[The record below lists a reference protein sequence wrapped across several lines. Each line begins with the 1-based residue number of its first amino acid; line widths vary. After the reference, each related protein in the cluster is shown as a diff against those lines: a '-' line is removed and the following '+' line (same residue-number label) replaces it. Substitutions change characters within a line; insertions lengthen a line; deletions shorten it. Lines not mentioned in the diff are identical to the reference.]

1 MLSFLY
7 LIIATAIGW
16 QITDLFITDR
26 ASSRHN
32 LIWVR
37 LASSFGVGVL
47 IITWPLYL
55 TAYTLRVAGGIE
67 RPLGYA
73 NIIVLGFSFIILG
86 LAFFGNR
93 KNTGE
98 SDSENKS
105 SAVKDGAAFF
115 GNRVNPEESC
125 SMDAS
130 GAASETVPKPTRKG
144 LMQVLHTSGL
154 IRDDALFKKEAI
166 FYLIVLAFVWF
177 SFHYVLHMNGNNI
190 QMGFTVFSDY
200 APNVALIRSFSWFAN
215 YPTEYPFYA
224 GEDIK
229 YHFMFMFFT
238 GNMEFLG
245 LPLSFAYNLTSTLS
259 LFSFFIML
267 SQLALRITGRF
278 ASAVLTAIFFTF
290 RSGMAVFL
298 FISEHIKAGDLVQAF
313 LTNENFIGYTTNES
327 WGLWNYNVYLNQRH
341 LGFGMIIA
349 TAVIWYFYG
358 YLEEACGSK
367 NAGTSFNI
375 IDAFTSWFRS
385 FFLTKEAWI
394 PKAPDIALV
403 TGIVLGLTSFWNGAC
418 VIGSLLIL
426 AGFAIFSKNKLDYLI
441 LAMVSVLIAELQT
454 KAFIYGSAVSPTF
467 FWGFISEDKS
477 FLGVIGYIAEVAGIT
492 ILGSVFALL
501 IADRKQRALITSF
514 LLPVV
519 FSFTVSL
526 TPDVTVNH
534 KYIMMAM
541 AYLSIIWADIVVS
554 LFTDSRGHAP
564 EKGEVS
570 AEIGH
575 ASEDGGLPAGKE
587 HTSEDG
593 GLPAGKEHTSE
604 DSGMP
609 AGKGHASGYGNVPGK
624 VLAVVVSL
632 LLTATGLYD
641 YTIIIRDNDDKHCI
655 TVDTTSDLTAYAKEN
670 FTNADLI
677 LSGPDS
683 VSELTVSGC
692 RLYCGW
698 PYYAWSAGYDTDAR
712 FDLAKLMYTSM
723 SADDLLE
730 TLRAEGIT
738 YILYENNMY
747 YDDVPAN
754 EEPIQEICD
763 LVFASESGLYRL
775 YKVRDMN

>member
-1 MLSFLY
+1 
-7 LIIATAIGW
+7 
-16 QITDLFITDR
+16 
-26 ASSRHN
+26 
-32 LIWVR
+32 
-37 LASSFGVGVL
+37 
-47 IITWPLYL
+47 
-55 TAYTLRVAGGIE
+55 
-67 RPLGYA
+67 
-73 NIIVLGFSFIILG
+73 
-86 LAFFGNR
+86 
-93 KNTGE
+93 
-98 SDSENKS
+98 
-105 SAVKDGAAFF
+105 
-115 GNRVNPEESC
+115 
-125 SMDAS
+125 
-130 GAASETVPKPTRKG
+130 
-144 LMQVLHTSGL
+144 MQVLHASGL
-154 IRDDALFKKEAI
+154 IKDDALFKKEAI

-313 LTNENFIGYTTNES
+313 LTNENFIGYTTNEN

-349 TAVIWYFYG
+349 TSVIWYFYG

-367 NAGTSFNI
+367 NAGTSFNMI
-375 IDAFTSWFRS
+375 NAFTSWIRS

-501 IADRKQRALITSF
+501 IADRKQRTLITSF

-554 LFTDSRGHAP
+554 LFTDRRGRAP
-564 EKGEVS
+564 EKGDVS
-570 AEIGH
+570 AGKGN
-575 ASEDGGLPAGKE
+575 ASEDG
-587 HTSEDG
+587 
-593 GLPAGKEHTSE
+593 
-604 DSGMP
+604 GMP

-655 TVDTTSDLTAYAKEN
+655 TIDTTSDLTAYAKEN

-730 TLRAEGIT
+730 TLRTEGIT

-763 LVFASESGLYRL
+763 LVFASENGLYRL
-775 YKVRDMN
+775 YKVRDLN

>member
-26 ASSRHN
+26 AGSHHN

-47 IITWPLYL
+47 LITWPLYL
-55 TAYTLRVAGGIE
+55 IAYTLRVAGGIE

-73 NIIVLGFSFIILG
+73 NAIVLGFSLIILG
-86 LAFFGNR
+86 LTFFGSR
-93 KNTGE
+93 KNSKE

-105 SAVKDGAAFF
+105 SPVENGAEFF
-115 GNRVNPEESC
+115 GNRENPVESC
-125 SMDAS
+125 SMNAS
-130 GAASETVPKPTRKG
+130 GTASETVPKPARKG
-144 LMQVLHTSGL
+144 LMQVLHASGL
-154 IRDDALFKKEAI
+154 IKDDALFKKEAI

-245 LPLSFAYNLTSTLS
+245 LPLTFAYNLTSTLS

-267 SQLALRITGRF
+267 SQLAPRITGRF

-298 FISEHIKAGDLVQAF
+298 FISEHLKAGDLVQAF
-313 LTNENFIGYTTNES
+313 LTNENFIGYTTNEN

-358 YLEEACGSK
+358 YLEEACEGK
-367 NAGTSFNI
+367 KADGAYTMTA
-375 IDAFTSWFRS
+375 AFTSWVKT

-394 PKAPDIALV
+394 PKAPDLALV
-403 TGIVLGLTSFWNGAC
+403 TGIILGLTSFWNGAC

-441 LAMVSVLIAELQT
+441 LAVVSVLIAELQT

-477 FLGVIGYIAEVAGIT
+477 FLGVIGYIAEVAGVT
-492 ILGSVFALL
+492 ILGSVFALF

-554 LFTDSRGHAP
+554 LFTDKRGHAP
-564 EKGEVS
+564 AKGDVS
-570 AEIGH
+570 GKKELAPEDSGIPAGKGH
-575 ASEDGGLPAGKE
+575 ASEDGGMPAEKKQASEESGLHAEKE
-587 HTSEDG
+587 HS
-593 GLPAGKEHTSE
+593 
-604 DSGMP
+604 
-609 AGKGHASGYGNVPGK
+609 SGYANVPGK
-624 VLAVVVSL
+624 VLAVVVAL

-712 FDLAKLMYTSM
+712 FDLAKQMYTSM
-723 SADDLLE
+723 SAEDLLE
-730 TLRAEGIT
+730 TVKAEGIT

-763 LVFASESGLYRL
+763 LVFASENGLYRL
-775 YKVRDMN
+775 YKVRE

>member
-1 MLSFLY
+1 
-7 LIIATAIGW
+7 
-16 QITDLFITDR
+16 
-26 ASSRHN
+26 
-32 LIWVR
+32 
-37 LASSFGVGVL
+37 
-47 IITWPLYL
+47 
-55 TAYTLRVAGGIE
+55 
-67 RPLGYA
+67 
-73 NIIVLGFSFIILG
+73 
-86 LAFFGNR
+86 
-93 KNTGE
+93 
-98 SDSENKS
+98 
-105 SAVKDGAAFF
+105 
-115 GNRVNPEESC
+115 
-125 SMDAS
+125 MDAS
-130 GAASETVPKPTRKG
+130 GAVSKTVPKPTRKG
-144 LMQVLHTSGL
+144 LVHLLHASDL
-154 IRDDALFKKEAI
+154 IKDDALFRRECI
-166 FYLIVLAFVWF
+166 FYLIVLVFVWF

-349 TAVIWYFYG
+349 TSVIWYFYG

-367 NAGTSFNI
+367 NAGTSFNMI
-375 IDAFTSWFRS
+375 NAFTSWIRS

-554 LFTDSRGHAP
+554 LFTDRRGHVPKKDGVSGKKGNVPEDGGMPDNIEHAPDDGGESAKKKHAP
-564 EKGEVS
+564 EDSGEP
-570 AEIGH
+570 AKKEDE
-575 ASEDGGLPAGKE
+575 SENGGKPAKKE
-587 HTSEDG
+587 HS
-593 GLPAGKEHTSE
+593 L
-604 DSGMP
+604 
-609 AGKGHASGYGNVPGK
+609 GYGNVPGK
-624 VLAVVVSL
+624 VLAVVVAL

-641 YTIIIRDNDDKHCI
+641 YTIIIRDNDDKHCV
-655 TVDTTSDLTAYAKEN
+655 TVDTTSGLTAYIKEN
-670 FTNADLI
+670 FTNDDLI

-683 VSELTVSGC
+683 VSEYTVSGC

-723 SADDLLE
+723 SADALLE
-730 TLRAEGIT
+730 TIKAEGIT
-738 YILYENNMY
+738 YVLFQNDMY

-754 EEPIQEICD
+754 EEPIREICD
-763 LVFASESGLYRL
+763 LVFASEDGLYRL
-775 YKVRDMN
+775 YKVRDLN

>member
-1 MLSFLY
+1 M
-7 LIIATAIGW
+7 
-16 QITDLFITDR
+16 
-26 ASSRHN
+26 
-32 LIWVR
+32 V
-37 LASSFGVGVL
+37 
-47 IITWPLYL
+47 TWPLYL
-55 TAYTLRVAGGIE
+55 IAYTLRVAGGIE

-73 NIIVLGFSFIILG
+73 NAIVLGFSLIILG
-86 LAFFGNR
+86 LTFFGSR
-93 KNTGE
+93 KNSKE

-105 SAVKDGAAFF
+105 SPVENGAEFF
-115 GNRVNPEESC
+115 GNRENPVESC
-125 SMDAS
+125 SMNAS
-130 GAASETVPKPTRKG
+130 GTASETVPKPARKG
-144 LMQVLHTSGL
+144 LMQVLHASGL
-154 IRDDALFKKEAI
+154 IKDDALFKKEAI

-245 LPLSFAYNLTSTLS
+245 LPLTFAYNLTSTLS

-298 FISEHIKAGDLVQAF
+298 FISEHLKAGDLVQAF
-313 LTNENFIGYTTNES
+313 LTNENFIGYTTNEN

-358 YLEEACGSK
+358 YLEEACEGK
-367 NAGTSFNI
+367 KADGAYTMTA
-375 IDAFTSWFRS
+375 AFTSWVKT

-394 PKAPDIALV
+394 PKAPDLALV
-403 TGIVLGLTSFWNGAC
+403 TGIILGLTSFWNGAC

-441 LAMVSVLIAELQT
+441 LAVVSVLIAELQT

-477 FLGVIGYIAEVAGIT
+477 FLGVIGYIAEVAGVT
-492 ILGSVFALL
+492 ILGSVFALF

-554 LFTDSRGHAP
+554 LFTDKRGHAP
-564 EKGEVS
+564 AKGDVS
-570 AEIGH
+570 GKKELAPEDSGIPAGKGH
-575 ASEDGGLPAGKE
+575 ASEDGGMPAEKKQASEESGLHAEKE
-587 HTSEDG
+587 HS
-593 GLPAGKEHTSE
+593 
-604 DSGMP
+604 
-609 AGKGHASGYGNVPGK
+609 SGYANVPGK
-624 VLAVVVSL
+624 VLAVVVAL

-712 FDLAKLMYTSM
+712 FDLAKQMYTSM
-723 SADDLLE
+723 SAEDLLE
-730 TLRAEGIT
+730 TVKAEGIT

-763 LVFASESGLYRL
+763 LVFASENGLYRL
-775 YKVRDMN
+775 YKVRE

>member
-26 ASSRHN
+26 AGSHHN

-47 IITWPLYL
+47 LVTWPLYL
-55 TAYTLRVAGGIE
+55 IAYTLRVAGGIE

-73 NIIVLGFSFIILG
+73 NAIVLGFSLIILG
-86 LAFFGNR
+86 LTFFGSR
-93 KNTGE
+93 KNSKE

-105 SAVKDGAAFF
+105 SPVENGAEFF
-115 GNRVNPEESC
+115 GNRVNLEESC

-130 GAASETVPKPTRKG
+130 GAASETVPKPARKG
-144 LMQVLHTSGL
+144 LMQVLHASGL
-154 IRDDALFKKEAI
+154 IKDDALFKKEAI

-245 LPLSFAYNLTSTLS
+245 LPLTFAYNLTSTLS

-298 FISEHIKAGDLVQAF
+298 FISEHLKAGDLVQAF
-313 LTNENFIGYTTNES
+313 LTNENFIGYTTNEN

-367 NAGTSFNI
+367 NAGTSQTMIN
-375 IDAFTSWFRS
+375 AFTSWFRS

-394 PKAPDIALV
+394 PKAPDLALV
-403 TGIVLGLTSFWNGAC
+403 TGIILGLTSFWNGAC

-441 LAMVSVLIAELQT
+441 LAVVSVLIAELQT

-477 FLGVIGYIAEVAGIT
+477 FLGVIGYIAEVAGVT
-492 ILGSVFALL
+492 ILGSVFALF

-554 LFTDSRGHAP
+554 LFTDKRGHAP
-564 EKGEVS
+564 AKGDVS
-570 AEIGH
+570 GKKELAPEDSGIPAGKGH
-575 ASEDGGLPAGKE
+575 ASEDGGMPAEKKQASEESGLHAEKE
-587 HTSEDG
+587 HS
-593 GLPAGKEHTSE
+593 
-604 DSGMP
+604 
-609 AGKGHASGYGNVPGK
+609 SGYANVPGK
-624 VLAVVVSL
+624 VLAVVVAL

-712 FDLAKLMYTSM
+712 FDLAKQMYTSM
-723 SADDLLE
+723 SAEDLLE
-730 TLRAEGIT
+730 TVKAEGIT

-763 LVFASESGLYRL
+763 LVFASENGLYRL
-775 YKVRDMN
+775 YKVRE